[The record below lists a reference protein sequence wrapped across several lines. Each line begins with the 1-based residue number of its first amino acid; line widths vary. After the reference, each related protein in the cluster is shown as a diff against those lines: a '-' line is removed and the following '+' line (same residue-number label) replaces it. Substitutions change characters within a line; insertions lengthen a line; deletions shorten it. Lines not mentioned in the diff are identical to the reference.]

1 MALAWS
7 RRTYVNGVSRMI
19 MILSAS
25 ALDLMDHNRHP
36 ASRRFRFPS
45 ADTAKALLVRTP
57 VGSGFH
63 EPSLGE
69 APGLAFR
76 VVIPREALAMPVW
89 TGLQE

>member
-7 RRTYVNGVSRMI
+7 GRTYVNGASRMI
-19 MILSAS
+19 RILSAS

-36 ASRRFRFPS
+36 ASQRFRFPS

-69 APGLAFR
+69 ATGSVFR
-76 VVIPREALAMPVW
+76 AVIPRAVVAVPMW
-89 TGLQE
+89 TGFQE